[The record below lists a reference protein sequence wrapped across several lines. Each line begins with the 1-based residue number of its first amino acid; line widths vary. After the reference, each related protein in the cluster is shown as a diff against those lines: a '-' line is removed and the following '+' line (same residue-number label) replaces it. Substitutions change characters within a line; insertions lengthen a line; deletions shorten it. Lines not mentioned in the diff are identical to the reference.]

1 MSVMRVEK
9 NSNYTVMANYHLRD
23 KGISLKAKGL
33 LSVMLSLPAEWDYT
47 LAGLAHISKEGV
59 DAIGTAVKELEHAG
73 YVVRTRRRNEAG
85 QLLDTDYPGSSI
97 QLIWYI
103 SVSARSTAALAD
115 SKIQLKS
122 QQMQKLR
129 ERLLSLSAP
138 MDKEQVSHTPNVGIM
153 AETIATIVDKQ
164 KEIDRENNELTKKKC
179 ELIELSGNFARRS
192 ATALLKALSVR

>member
-1 MSVMRVEK
+1 MIDARDYL
-9 NSNYTVMANYHLRD
+9 NSFR
-23 KGISLKAKGL
+23 I
-33 LSVMLSLPAEWDYT
+33 
-47 LAGLAHISKEGV
+47 
-59 DAIGTAVKELEHAG
+59 
-73 YVVRTRRRNEAG
+73 
-85 QLLDTDYPGSSI
+85 
-97 QLIWYI
+97 
-103 SVSARSTAALAD
+103 AD

-179 ELIELSGNFARRS
+179 ELIELMCRMSAENAGILLDHFVEGTILAIGKNLFITKRQAQRRVNE
-192 ATALLKALSVR
+192 AVIEFQNLLNEHET